1 MKTAVYCRKIRFH
14 WVVLSVPIELLVR
27 HSFELCSIIFFGK
40 TVVIAMHRDDGEQD
54 IVVGD
59 NNQDNKNVLEKI
71 TKKKEGK
78 KPKTLC

>member
-1 MKTAVYCRKIRFH
+1 
-14 WVVLSVPIELLVR
+14 
-27 HSFELCSIIFFGK
+27 
-40 TVVIAMHRDDGEQD
+40 MHRDDGEQD